1 MVNGAGSGSP
11 VLVVDDDQ
19 DVRALMVA
27 LLQRIGCVVYE
38 ASRGDEALDLAEA
51 VRPELVVL
59 DVNLPRITGYEV
71 CRELRDAY
79 GDGIAV
85 MFVSGMRAE
94 PLDRVAGLLIGA
106 DDYLIKPFDPDE
118 LVTRARLL
126 LRRNGVHHTPRV
138 VGEPAIRELTPRE
151 LQVLRLLAEG
161 RNQAQIAEELFI
173 SSKTV
178 ATHIQRTLSKLGVHS
193 RAQAVAV
200 AHQSGLVANDFEAH
214 SLGHSDFD
222 LHLEAV

>member
-1 MVNGAGSGSP
+1 MLNGTGSGSP
-11 VLVVDDDQ
+11 VLVVDDDRKT
-19 DVRALMVA
+19 RALMVA

-38 ASRGDEALDLAEA
+38 ASSGDEALDVAEA
-51 VRPELVVL
+51 VHPKLVVL

-71 CRELRDAY
+71 CRELKDAF
-79 GDGIAV
+79 GESISI
-85 MFVSGMRAE
+85 MFVSGLRAE

-126 LRRNGVHHTPRV
+126 LRRNGVHHAARP
-138 VGEPAIRELTPRE
+138 VGEPAIGELTPRE
-151 LQVLRLLAEG
+151 LQVLKLLAAG
-161 RNQAQIAEELFI
+161 RTQGEIAQDLFI

-200 AHQSGLVANDFEAH
+200 AYRD
-214 SLGHSDFD
+214 GHVR
-222 LHLEAV
+222 A

>member
-1 MVNGAGSGSP
+1 MDRGSGSP
-11 VLVVDDDQ
+11 VLVVDDDANT
-19 DVRALMVA
+19 RALIVA
-27 LLQRIGCVVYE
+27 SLQRIGYVVYE
-38 ASRGDEALDLAEA
+38 AANGDEALEVAEA

-59 DVNLPRITGYEV
+59 DVSLPRITGYEV
-71 CRELRDAY
+71 CRELRDTF
-79 GDGIAV
+79 GDSVAI
-85 MFVSGMRAE
+85 MFVSGLRAE

-126 LRRNGVHHTPRV
+126 LRRNGAPVRPRR
-138 VGEPAIRELTPRE
+138 VGEPAIDDLTPRE
-151 LQVLRLLAEG
+151 REVLGLLARG
-161 RNQAQIAEELFI
+161 RNQAQIADELFI

-200 AHQSGLVANDFEAH
+200 AHRTGLVRDDVEPRDF
-214 SLGHSDFD
+214 L
-222 LHLEAV
+222 LHAEAV